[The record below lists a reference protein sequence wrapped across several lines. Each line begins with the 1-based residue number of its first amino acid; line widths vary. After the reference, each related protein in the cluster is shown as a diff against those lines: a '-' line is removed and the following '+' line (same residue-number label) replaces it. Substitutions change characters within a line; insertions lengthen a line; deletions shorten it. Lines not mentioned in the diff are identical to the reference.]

1 MQTGISASFR
11 GEGRR
16 SKQIGQTVGPAKVGR
31 PHDSEVLK
39 TLRAEHAR
47 LSACA
52 AQARG
57 RGEWMLAAKTAAQ
70 IAAVEVEINNALRL
84 RVVPATGTVQRQ
96 LSAA

>member
-16 SKQIGQTVGPAKVGR
+16 SKQIRQTVGPAKVGSS
-31 PHDSEVLK
+31 HDSEVLK

-70 IAAVEVEINNALRL
+70 IAAVEAEIGRASRL
-84 RVVPATGTVQRQ
+84 CVIPATRTVQRQ

>member
-1 MQTGISASFR
+1 MQAGIDASLR
-11 GEGRR
+11 GEGRC
-16 SKQIGQTVGPAKVGR
+16 SKQISQTAGLAQMGR
-31 PHDSEVLK
+31 LHDSEVLK

-70 IAAVEVEINNALRL
+70 IVAVEVEIHNALRL
-84 RVVPATGTVQRQ
+84 RVVPATGTVQQQ